1 MVWLYR
7 RVIEFLGRLMSKEY
21 QSVAD
26 IGDALH
32 LPTLLSRVH
41 AVYCMDKCDAEAV
54 VLKLISFLV
63 SLVVRVAF
71 HRSGSDPFIDA
82 IQVLTGAALSKVFSE
97 TGFRNWLSE
106 GCDGSSSFMGCPA
119 TGVNVSSENAAA

>member
-1 MVWLYR
+1 
-7 RVIEFLGRLMSKEY
+7 MSKEY

-41 AVYCMDKCDAEAV
+41 AVYCMGQCDAEAV
-54 VLKLISFLV
+54 VLKSISFPV
-63 SLVVRVAF
+63 SLVVSCRLSSLRV
-71 HRSGSDPFIDA
+71 RSIDA
-82 IQVLTGAALSKVFSE
+82 IVVLTGAALPEVFSE

-106 GCDGSSSFMGCPA
+106 GCYGSSSFMVCPA
-119 TGVNVSSENAAA
+119 TGVNSPVSSENAQAL